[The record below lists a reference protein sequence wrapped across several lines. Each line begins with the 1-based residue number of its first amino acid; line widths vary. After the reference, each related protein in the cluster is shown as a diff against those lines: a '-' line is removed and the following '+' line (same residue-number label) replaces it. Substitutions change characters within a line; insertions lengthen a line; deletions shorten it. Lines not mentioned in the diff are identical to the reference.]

1 MASAQKEPA
10 IPGPEDR
17 ALAEKSSQKLAAV
30 FGKQTNESPVTI
42 TVDDGETIIL
52 PFSAMQHLLHILSH
66 MAQGNAITL
75 IPIHA
80 YLTTQ
85 EAADLLHISRPYFIK
100 LLEKGAI
107 PFEKVG
113 SHRRIKAE
121 DLFKYQAQ
129 AEEDKKQALDELIR
143 QAQELDLGY

>member
-1 MASAQKEPA
+1 MASAQREPI

-17 ALAEKSSQKLAAV
+17 KLAEQSSQKLAAV
-30 FGKQTNESPVTI
+30 FGKQTRECPVTI
-42 TVDDGETIIL
+42 TVGDGETIIL

-85 EAADLLHISRPYFIK
+85 EAADLLHISRPYLIK
-100 LLEKGAI
+100 LLERGEI

-121 DLFKYQAQ
+121 DLFEYQTK
-129 AEEDKKQALDELIR
+129 AEEDKKQALNELTK
-143 QAQELDLGY
+143 QAQELNMGY